1 MRLSTLT
8 FTLAILLSPSLSY
21 ANTTC
26 DKEDEIH
33 ALALNMYHE
42 ARGEGSDAMQMV
54 GEVTLNRAENSN
66 FPSSVCEV
74 VYQSK
79 VDKNGN
85 PIRGKCQFSWYCD
98 GKSDMPRDR
107 VMWYESVK
115 IATALVEGTADIIG
129 TSATHYHAKHVRPSW
144 SKHYTKVGYYGG
156 HVFYEVGDRL

>member
-8 FTLAILLSPSLSY
+8 FTLAILLSSSLAY
-21 ANTTC
+21 ATTC
-26 DKEDEIH
+26 DKEDQIH

-54 GEVTLNRAENSN
+54 GEVTLNRADNKL
-66 FPSSVCEV
+66 FPSNVCEV

-79 VDKNGN
+79 VDKSGN

-107 VMWYESVK
+107 VMWYYSVR
-115 IATALVEGTADIIG
+115 IATGLVEGTADIIG
-129 TSATHYHAKHVRPSW
+129 TNATHYHAKHVRPYW

-156 HVFYEVGDRL
+156 HVFYKVKNRL